1 MGRRKKGWTNSGHLG
16 GVISIAQW
24 PNEGER
30 ERKKLETR
38 MDLTS
43 LWMEAHK

>member
-1 MGRRKKGWTNSGHLG
+1 MRRTKKGWTDSRYPG
-16 GVISIAQW
+16 GVINIAQW

-38 MDLTS
+38 MNLTS
-43 LWMEAHK
+43 LWMEAHR